1 MNDIIKKDDLRASIQ
16 SKIYVIRG
24 QRVMLDF
31 DLAAMYGVETRVLNQ
46 SVKRNIERFPED
58 FMFQLTKGE
67 FDILKSQFVISKMTE
82 IQVDENLI
90 SQNATSNIVKN
101 QEDTFLISQIVTSKP
116 VERRGGTQKRPYAF
130 TENGVAMLSSV
141 LRSPLAIQVNIG
153 IMRAFTE
160 FRKVATSLPNTTT
173 DVAQLR
179 KDFEELKL
187 DIEDILHDQND
198 INESTRLQLE
208 AIDAA
213 ILELQA
219 EHRQKPKRKPIGF
232 IQPKEEEEDLRRDF

>member
-1 MNDIIKKDDLRASIQ
+1 MSELTTIQ
-16 SKIYVIRG
+16 NKIYEVRG

-31 DLAAMYGVETRVLNQ
+31 DLASMYGVETRVLNQ
-46 SVKRNIERFPED
+46 SVKRNIERFPKD

-67 FDILKSQFVISKMTE
+67 WEILKSQ
-82 IQVDENLI
+82 
-90 SQNATSNIVKN
+90 IVMSSFPDN
-101 QEDTFLISQIVTSKP
+101 QEDGSLTSQIVTLKNG
-116 VERRGGTQKRPYAF
+116 RGQHKKYMPYAF

-160 FRKVATSLPNTTT
+160 FRRLAASLPPSNPSA
-173 DVAQLR
+173 DIAQLR

-198 INESTRLQLE
+198 INESTRLQLDNI
-208 AIDAA
+208 AMV
-213 ILELQA
+213 LA
-219 EHRQKPKRKPIGF
+219 EMQESERKPKPRRRIGF
-232 IQPKEEEEDLRRDF
+232 IQDENE

>member
-1 MNDIIKKDDLRASIQ
+1 MNEPATIQ
-16 SKIYVIRG
+16 NKIYEVRG

-31 DLAAMYGVETRVLNQ
+31 DLASMYGVETRVLNQ
-46 SVKRNIERFPED
+46 AVKRNIERFPED

-67 FDILKSQFVISKMTE
+67 WEILTNSVLKSQIVINDSA
-82 IQVDENLI
+82 EN
-90 SQNATSNIVKN
+90 TGDSNL
-101 QEDTFLISQIVTSKP
+101 TSQIVISRFLDNSEQETNWGGNRKP
-116 VERRGGTQKRPYAF
+116 PYAF

-160 FRKVATSLPNTTT
+160 FRRLATSLPPSNPSA
-173 DVAQLR
+173 DLAQLR

-208 AIDAA
+208 NLTTALA
-213 ILELQA
+213 ELQGG
-219 EHRQKPKRKPIGF
+219 ERKPKPRRRIGF
-232 IQPKEEEEDLRRDF
+232 IQDEEDKNNNQL